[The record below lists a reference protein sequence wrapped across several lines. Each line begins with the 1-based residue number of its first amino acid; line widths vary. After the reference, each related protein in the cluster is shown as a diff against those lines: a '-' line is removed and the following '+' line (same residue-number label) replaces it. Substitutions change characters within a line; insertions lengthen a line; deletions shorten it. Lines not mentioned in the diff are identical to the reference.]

1 MQAVLPEAFT
11 ERIKPYILNAE
22 LDLYEAYS
30 VTSTND
36 WAWEHY
42 EHAQKYQVVRPSLFL
57 AETQQSGRGTAGRK
71 WHSPVGSGIYGSI
84 LFPVHHQ
91 SFATRRVANGV
102 VPMYTSIAGLATWI
116 VLTSIYPSLSPILQI
131 RGVNDLYAK
140 HAKVGGILVETR
152 LSTEGVLKSVVTGIG
167 LNLHKN
173 PDLKIMDE
181 RHCPM
186 SIEELLPPDE
196 RKNMMNRKQ
205 TAYLVG
211 KCMVGLYQMLNKGLM
226 PEYENV
232 VDCIRG
238 RII

>member
-42 EHAQKYQVVRPSLFL
+42 EHAQKHQVVRPSLFL
-57 AETQQSGRGTAGRK
+57 AEMQENGRGTLGRK
-71 WHSPVGSGIYGSI
+71 WHSPAESGLYGSI
-84 LFPVHHQ
+84 LFPIHHQ
-91 SFATRRVANGV
+91 SFSTRNVAKGF
-102 VPMYTSIAGLATWI
+102 VPMYTSIAGIATWI
-116 VLTSIYPSLSPILQI
+116 VLTSLYPSLTHVLQI

-152 LSTEGVLKSVVTGIG
+152 MSAEGVLKGVVTGVGI
-167 LNLHKN
+167 NLHEN
-173 PDLKIMDE
+173 PDLKVEDE
-181 RHCPM
+181 RHCPI
-186 SIEELLPPDE
+186 SIEALLPADE
-196 RKNMMNRKQ
+196 RKTMMNRKQ

-211 KCMVGLYQMLNKGLM
+211 KCVVGLYHMLNEGLM
-226 PEYENV
+226 LEYESVIN
-232 VDCIRG
+232 CIRG
-238 RII
+238 KIL